1 MDLQASKAPK
11 QLTLPGCSL
20 LHAAVVSLRVL
31 QWHSDRSVVKIMAG
45 DTRRT
50 GMLVPTL
57 LRKGK
62 ELSALLAAGR
72 VPKSRY
78 QCYLDNL
85 DVGLVIADLAS
96 KKCSECSG
104 RTLSGSLLA

>member
-1 MDLQASKAPK
+1 
-11 QLTLPGCSL
+11 
-20 LHAAVVSLRVL
+20 
-31 QWHSDRSVVKIMAG
+31 MAG

-78 QCYLDNL
+78 QCYLDSL
-85 DVGLVIADLAS
+85 DFGLVIADFSIQEMQRVSRTYSKWLSARLSAS
-96 KKCSECSG
+96 
-104 RTLSGSLLA
+104 